1 MPIKGLVRC
10 FWKYTEKQG
19 HSQVWCSRRGGP
31 GIPSRTTN
39 TNLDF
44 VLVKNAL
51 FWLFQKL
58 GRLGPT
64 LASPRTPLVV
74 RKLIVDRMLL
84 RDFTFHHI
92 DMACVLM
99 ETCGKFLYHTPTTR
113 PATAKRLEEM
123 MRFKTATNM
132 DPRSV
137 FSSNPFMV
145 SSIRH
150 TMALAYLFLVLIHK
164 GT

>member
-1 MPIKGLVRC
+1 MV
-10 FWKYTEKQG
+10 TEK
-19 HSQVWCSRRGGP
+19 
-31 GIPSRTTN
+31 RTF
-39 TNLDF
+39 L
-44 VLVKNAL
+44 LVPKIGKARAHL
-51 FWLFQKL
+51 HLS
-58 GRLGPT
+58 PT
-64 LASPRTPLVV
+64 TPLVV
-74 RKLIVDRMLL
+74 SKLIVDRMLL

-145 SSIRH
+145 SSIRL
-150 TMALAYLFLVLIHK
+150 TMTLAYLFFGLDSQ
-164 GT
+164 